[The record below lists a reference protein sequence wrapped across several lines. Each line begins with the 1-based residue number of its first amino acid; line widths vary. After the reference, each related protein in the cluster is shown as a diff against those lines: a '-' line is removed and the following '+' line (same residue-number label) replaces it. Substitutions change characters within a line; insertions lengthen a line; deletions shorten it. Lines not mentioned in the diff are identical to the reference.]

1 MWLTIAIIVVALGI
15 IIWATTR
22 KSKWGHWARLV
33 VFFLSGGFVFA
44 NVMTE
49 EEDNAKAAAHQAA
62 KVKKSV
68 ASS

>member
-1 MWLTIAIIVVALGI
+1 MWLAIAVIVVALGV

-22 KSKWGHWARLV
+22 KTRIGHWARLV

-49 EEDNAKAAAHQAA
+49 EEDNAKAAAQQGA